1 MRPFTNRGLRRKRP
15 QLTRST
21 VTRIVS
27 SLLPSLPTDT
37 GAGYMSL
44 STRPFPCRFARAR
57 ESAIR
62 VPTSVHHRPLEYVV
76 DGADREDRNRST
88 RRAMDSRRPDELHA
102 VLVVEI
108 LDEQHRIVLRPM
120 TEAVDR
126 IDAEHL
132 VRRCRAEV
140 VPRGR
145 RILDDLPSGIAAQM
159 RTPIVDDH
167 DADVPRGIVVVQ
179 VETGRNRD
187 VGRRCEYRVVS
198 FHADYEDRI
207 PGPRDEL
214 SIDELTIPDAGR
226 PLPLL
231 EIGDLHRLAFERV
244 PPFVRR
250 ESGVPDRALGLVYR
264 RSRSL
269 EQGASQT
276 DSETAGRR
284 RSARGETEL
293 DQIPPGPRSRRLRIV
308 VLRQSRSLRSSRIG
322 AGERKC
328 ADRLKVWYILW
339 VRECGPVI
347 EHSLGQ
353 GNQACSPTNRQS
365 MRITPSAWRIERSK
379 SSAHIRPTVAR
390 RMNTA

>member
-1 MRPFTNRGLRRKRP
+1 MRPVTNRGLRRKRP
-15 QLTRST
+15 PRTRAT

-27 SLLPSLPTDT
+27 SPLPSLPTDT

-88 RRAMDSRRPDELHA
+88 RRAMDSRRPDEL
-102 VLVVEI
+102 
-108 LDEQHRIVLRPM
+108 P
-120 TEAVDR
+120 
-126 IDAEHL
+126 
-132 VRRCRAEV
+132 
-140 VPRGR
+140 
-145 RILDDLPSGIAAQM
+145 
-159 RTPIVDDH
+159 
-167 DADVPRGIVVVQ
+167 
-179 VETGRNRD
+179 
-187 VGRRCEYRVVS
+187 
-198 FHADYEDRI
+198 F
-207 PGPRDEL
+207 
-214 SIDELTIPDAGR
+214 PDAGR

-250 ESGVPDRALGLVYR
+250 ESGVPDRALGLLYR

-308 VLRQSRSLRSSRIG
+308 VLRQSHSLHSSTSRPRDG
-322 AGERKC
+322 KR
-328 ADRLKVWYILW
+328 ADRLKL
-339 VRECGPVI
+339 R
-347 EHSLGQ
+347 H
-353 GNQACSPTNRQS
+353 
-365 MRITPSAWRIERSK
+365 
-379 SSAHIRPTVAR
+379 RPR
-390 RMNTA
+390 